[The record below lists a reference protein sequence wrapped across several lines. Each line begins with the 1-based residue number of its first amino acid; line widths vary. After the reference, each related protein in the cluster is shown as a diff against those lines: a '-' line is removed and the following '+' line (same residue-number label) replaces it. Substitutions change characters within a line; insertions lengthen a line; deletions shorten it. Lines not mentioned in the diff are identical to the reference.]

1 MSLRKEALRAA
12 AQRGPFVR
20 VLVAAVKGSAP
31 REPGAEMLVW
41 PDHVEGTIGGGT
53 LEFEAIA
60 RARARRAPKLER
72 FALGP
77 DMGQCCGGAVTL
89 AFEPFTA
96 QILEE
101 IVGEVFARPISG
113 PAERPLA
120 VHRALAEARRAGTA
134 PPLLVEGWLIEPLAA
149 PPEELWVW
157 GAGHVGRAIVNV
169 IAPLEDWAIRWADTD
184 AARFPDTLL
193 PGVTRLVAANPAD
206 LVSLAPPAARHLIL
220 TFSHALDFELCHRLL
235 GRGFSACGLI
245 GSQTK
250 WSRFQRRLAEL
261 GHSPAQIS
269 RIACPIGDPSL
280 GKAPQA
286 IAISVAAALLR
297 ERIAR
302 AGTAA
307 TEKGCTG

>member
-1 MSLRKEALRAA
+1 MSLRREALLAA
-12 AQRGPFVR
+12 AARGPFVR
-20 VLVAAVKGSAP
+20 VLVAEVKGSAP

-41 PDHVEGTIGGGT
+41 PDHVEGTIGGGA

-60 RARARRAPKLER
+60 RARSCQGARLER

-77 DMGQCCGGAVTL
+77 DMGQCCGGAVSL
-89 AFEPFTA
+89 AFEPMDA
-96 QILEE
+96 QSLAHIE
-101 IVGEVFARPISG
+101 GTVFARPLGAPS
-113 PAERPLA
+113 EMPLA
-120 VHRALAEARRAGTA
+120 VTRARAEARRAGTQ
-134 PPLLVEGWLIEPLAA
+134 PPLLCAGWLVETLA
-149 PPEELWVW
+149 PDPEQLWVW

-169 IAPLEDWAIRWADTD
+169 IAPLPDWAIRWADTD
-184 AARFPDTLL
+184 AARFPDTL
-193 PGVTRLVAANPAD
+193 PQGVTRLIAENPAD
-206 LVSLAPPAARHLIL
+206 LVSLAPPSARHLIL

-250 WSRFQRRLAEL
+250 WSRFQRRLTEL

-297 ERIAR
+297 ERIER

-307 TEKGCTG
+307 TKEGCTA